1 MMCCRACENLLDL
14 WEQGER
20 HMPRL
25 LQATGL
31 SASAL
36 DKRLRV
42 HDHADH
48 PIARLMANERTR

>member
-1 MMCCRACENLLDL
+1 MTCCWACENLLDL
-14 WEQGER
+14 WERGER
-20 HMPRL
+20 HMPRFL
-25 LQATGL
+25 EATGL

-48 PIARLMANERTR
+48 PIARLMGNEWTR